1 MTLNNLDSLEDRIEK
16 PSYLLFLVLV
26 LLLLIVGLVDL
37 IDYVAEFPV
46 ILNRYTPSYFVVM
59 IGYTIFTLF
68 WSYLLFKPNDDRLF
82 NRALDFLQMRP
93 VLAVGVLAVMG
104 LMVVI
109 MINAGNTI
117 EGAMLTLPAFQVT
130 MLAILLLFSGIILFY
145 KWGDKS
151 RPQRWRK
158 IILAALG
165 IVLLI
170 EIVLQALAF
179 FGTYP
184 RDLSTT
190 QSFDSYSPYNRIYYS
205 EEGFS
210 NGLTNN
216 YGRYAPDFELL
227 PDSNRIVVLGDSFV
241 EGLQVGKD
249 ENFSTLLEERI
260 VADSTKELLSEVLAL
275 GYPDLGPGIY
285 LSEWLTAAMVD
296 KIDPDEAIIFFDL
309 GNDFQTVDRVGTGY
323 PYFVY
328 ESEGKAELDKSRQYR
343 DIHMAEHYVF
353 RGYKGIQPVLIL
365 RSNFL
370 TPRLIWDNV
379 IENDKE
385 SDNPDGRENEPA
397 NDEIDLPNGF
407 VFNAQTNKEALQI
420 AAAQISMVNE
430 ALRQTDTSVKLVTNP
445 VFTKAFFE
453 QELWNTLFG
462 DSDLLLPEKQLRDS
476 AQQQGIPFLGLGI
489 YMEAQ
494 GLSPADVQELYFDDG
509 LGHFTPVGHEF
520 VAEAIYQCFYAKTLS
535 VEDGCDLH

>member
-1 MTLNNLDSLEDRIEK
+1 
-16 PSYLLFLVLV
+16 
-26 LLLLIVGLVDL
+26 
-37 IDYVAEFPV
+37 
-46 ILNRYTPSYFVVM
+46 
-59 IGYTIFTLF
+59 
-68 WSYLLFKPNDDRLF
+68 
-82 NRALDFLQMRP
+82 MRP
-93 VLAVGVLAVMG
+93 VLAIGVLATMG
-104 LMVVI
+104 VI
-109 MINAGNTI
+109 LVTMINASNTI
-117 EGAMLTLPAFQVT
+117 EGAILTLPAFQVT
-130 MLAILLLFSGIILFY
+130 MLAIMLLFSGVILFY
-145 KWGDKS
+145 KWGDES

-158 IILAALG
+158 IILATHWHRLVNRN
-165 IVLLI
+165 IM
-170 EIVLQALAF
+170 QALAF
-179 FGTYP
+179 FGVYP

-190 QSFDSYSPYNRIYYS
+190 QSFDRYSPYNRIYYS

-260 VADSTKELLSEVLAL
+260 SADSNKERLSEVLAL

-285 LSEWLTAAMVD
+285 LSDWLTSEMVD
-296 KIDPDEAIIFFDL
+296 KINPDEAIIFFDL

-328 ESEGKAELDKSRQYR
+328 EGEGKAELDKSRQYR

-379 IENDKE
+379 IENNRE
-385 SDNPDGRENEPA
+385 SDNPDGRENQPA
-397 NDEIDLPNGF
+397 IDEIDLPNGF

-420 AAAQISMVNE
+420 AAAQISMANE
-430 ALRQTDTSVKLVTNP
+430 ALRQS
-445 VFTKAFFE
+445 
-453 QELWNTLFG
+453 
-462 DSDLLLPEKQLRDS
+462 R
-476 AQQQGIPFLGLGI
+476 
-489 YMEAQ
+489 
-494 GLSPADVQELYFDDG
+494 
-509 LGHFTPVGHEF
+509 
-520 VAEAIYQCFYAKTLS
+520 YQCQTGNKSRIYKGVF
-535 VEDGCDLH
+535 